1 MADMTLMVMLFII
14 LAPIGVFD
22 TIYVQ
27 DANAASS
34 CRHHGSDGSKCLKN
48 DHLSFFLF
56 LKLLPPIP
64 DLCEDN

>member
-27 DANAASS
+27 DVNAANS
-34 CRHHGSDGSKCLKN
+34 CRHHGSDSSKCL
-48 DHLSFFLF
+48 
-56 LKLLPPIP
+56 
-64 DLCEDN
+64 